1 MKRDPKLW
9 AALSY
14 ALGLLSGAIV
24 LAVEK
29 DDLYVRFH
37 AMQSVLTFAAIA
49 FLYVLLPTV
58 PLVGDLPPVRA
69 AFSISVFFFVGPVNR
84 QGADGGGLSPSV
96 HRRCGAR
103 DVRQQVES
111 DYGPVRVPD
120 S

>member
-24 LAVEK
+24 LAMEK

-69 AFSISVFFFVGPVNR
+69 AFSISVFFLW
-84 QGADGGGLSPSV
+84 GLLIVKALMGEAYRLPYI
-96 HRRCGAR
+96 G
-103 DVRQQVES
+103 DVAHAMS
-111 DYGPVRVPD
+111 A
-120 S
+120 SK

>member
-14 ALGLLSGAIV
+14 ALGLLSGIIV

-37 AMQSVLTFAAIA
+37 AMQSVLTFSAVA

-58 PLVGDLPPVRA
+58 PIVGGVGPIRV
-69 AFSISVFFFVGPVNR
+69 AFTMAVFFLW
-84 QGADGGGLSPSV
+84 GLLIVKALMGEAYRLPYI
-96 HRRCGAR
+96 G
-103 DVRQQVES
+103 DVAHAMS
-111 DYGPVRVPD
+111 A
-120 S
+120 SK